1 MTMARRI
8 GQLGWVLL
16 LLGLSGCTGMF
27 GRQGLPTDPLFSNG
41 KPAEAKAQSGPP
53 IATAFSEPSVPAN
66 THIVEP
72 R

>member
-1 MTMARRI
+1 MAARF
-8 GQLGWVLL
+8 GQLGCVLL

-27 GRQGLPTDPLFSNG
+27 GRQGLPADPLFSNG
-41 KPAEAKAQSGPP
+41 KPVEAKAQSGPP
-53 IATAFSEPSVPAN
+53 MVTPFSDPPVPAN